1 MKANTCLLLL
11 VIGWFIFGLPIAITV
26 LVNSI
31 IKIGETNIANDK
43 LKYGIC
49 IAVSVIYLL
58 IWFIYYF

>member
-1 MKANTCLLLL
+1 MKANTCLLWL
-11 VIGWFIFGLPIAITV
+11 VIGWFVFGLPIALVV

>member
-11 VIGWFIFGLPIAITV
+11 VIGWFVLGLPIALAV

-31 IKIGETNIANDK
+31 IKIGETNISNDK

-49 IAVSVIYLL
+49 IAVSVIYLI
-58 IWFIYYF
+58 IWFLYYF